1 MIILKVNILLKEAMK
16 KRNLTQMQLSELS
29 GVRQGAISELHRNT
43 RQEINLIMIAKIAK
57 LATAMDIKD
66 ISELFQFDDEE

>member
-16 KRNLTQMQLSELS
+16 KRNFTQMQLSELS
-29 GVRQGAISELHRNT
+29 GVRQAAISELYRNT
-43 RQEINLIMIAKIAK
+43 RQEINLIMIAK

-66 ISELFQFDDEE
+66 ISELLQFDDEE

>member
-1 MIILKVNILLKEAMK
+1 MIILRVNILLKEAMK

-29 GVRQGAISELHRNT
+29 GVRQAAISELYRNA
-43 RQEINLIMIAKIAK
+43 RQEINLIMIAK

-66 ISELFQFDDEE
+66 ISELLQFDDEDVEN

>member
-16 KRNLTQMQLSELS
+16 KRNFTQMQLSELS
-29 GVRQGAISELHRNT
+29 GVRQAAISELYRNA
-43 RQEINLIMIAKIAK
+43 RQEINLIMIAK

-66 ISELFQFDDEE
+66 ISELLQFDDEE